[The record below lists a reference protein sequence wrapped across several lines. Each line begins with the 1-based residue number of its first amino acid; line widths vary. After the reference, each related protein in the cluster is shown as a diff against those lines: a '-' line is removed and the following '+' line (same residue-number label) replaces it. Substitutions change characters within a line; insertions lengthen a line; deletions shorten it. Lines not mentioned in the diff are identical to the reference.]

1 MYKSVYDSW
10 SQADKRQIIDDNKRL
25 SSQIDALQSELYNAN
40 LKLEGI
46 DQQRESLNKQIKS
59 LNKQREQLKDNIK
72 NIYKTVKLSDDENIA
87 LDAFVNYKQS
97 CETQL
102 EKLNDQFSKHKQN
115 IDEQFRNYKSNIYI
129 RCRNVILLISLLL
142 TCLFGIITLYLY
154 SSNTDYI
161 EDIQYLNEDI
171 STMNSQIEKLNK
183 DNKRLQS
190 DYDEASSTISNY
202 KSELNSFKTKYNECE
217 STLKSSTVN
226 NNLKNRRK

>member
-154 SSNTDYI
+154 SSNTDYT
-161 EDIQYLNEDI
+161 EEI
-171 STMNSQIEKLNK
+171 STMSSKIKILNK
-183 DNKRLQS
+183 DNKQLQS

-217 STLKSSTVN
+217 STLRSSTVN

>member
-25 SSQIDALQSELYNAN
+25 SSQVDTLQLELHSAN
-40 LKLEGI
+40 LKLEDI
-46 DQQRESLNKQIKS
+46 DQQRESLNRQIKS
-59 LNKQREQLKDNIK
+59 LNQQREQLKDNLK
-72 NIYKTVKLSDDENIA
+72 DIYKTVKLSDDESIA

-102 EKLNDQFSKHKQN
+102 KTLNDKFSKYKQN
-115 IDEQFRNYKSNIYI
+115 IDGQFSKYRSSIYV

-142 TCLFGIITLYLY
+142 TCLFGSITLYLY

-161 EDIQYLNEDI
+161 EDI
-171 STMNSQIEKLNK
+171 STMSSKIENLNK
-183 DNKRLQS
+183 DYKRLLS
-190 DYDEASSTISNY
+190 DYDEASSAISNY

-217 STLKSSTVN
+217 STLKSN
-226 NNLKNRRK
+226 AINKNLKNSRK

>member
-102 EKLNDQFSKHKQN
+102 EKLNDQF
-115 IDEQFRNYKSNIYI
+115 RNYKSNIYI

-161 EDIQYLNEDI
+161 EDI
-171 STMNSQIEKLNK
+171 STMNGQIEKLNK

-190 DYDEASSTISNY
+190 DYDEASSAISNY

>member
-46 DQQRESLNKQIKS
+46 DQQRKSLNKQINS

-102 EKLNDQFSKHKQN
+102 EKLN
-115 IDEQFRNYKSNIYI
+115 EQFRNYKSNIYI

-142 TCLFGIITLYLY
+142 TCLFGTITLYMYLR
-154 SSNTDYI
+154 NTDYI
-161 EDIQYLNEDI
+161 EDIEYL
-171 STMNSQIEKLNK
+171 
-183 DNKRLQS
+183 
-190 DYDEASSTISNY
+190 Y
-202 KSELNSFKTKYNECE
+202 
-217 STLKSSTVN
+217 
-226 NNLKNRRK
+226 

>member
-10 SQADKRQIIDDNKRL
+10 SQADKRQILDDNKRL

-161 EDIQYLNEDI
+161 EDI
-171 STMNSQIEKLNK
+171 STMNGQIEKLNK

-190 DYDEASSTISNY
+190 DYDEASSAISNY

>member
-1 MYKSVYDSW
+1 MYKSVYNSW
-10 SQADKRQIIDDNKRL
+10 SQADKRKIIDDNKRL

-46 DQQRESLNKQIKS
+46 DQQREQF
-59 LNKQREQLKDNIK
+59 KDNIK

>member
-59 LNKQREQLKDNIK
+59 LNQQREQLKDNIK

-129 RCRNVILLISLLL
+129 RCRNVILLISLALM
-142 TCLFGIITLYLY
+142 CLFGSITLYLY

-161 EDIQYLNEDI
+161 EDISNM
-171 STMNSQIEKLNK
+171 SSKIEKLNQE
-183 DNKRLQS
+183 NKRLQS

-217 STLKSSTVN
+217 STLKSSAIN
-226 NNLKNRRK
+226 KNLKNSRK